1 MPEYK
6 GKDIIIKPT
15 KGWIAI
21 NFRELWRFRGL
32 LYTFSWRDIKVRY
45 KQAVIG
51 ILWAIIQPFMT
62 MVIFSIFFGGLAKI
76 PSDGVPYPI
85 FVFSGL
91 LFWNYFS
98 TALANSSN
106 SLIDN
111 ENIIKKV
118 YFPRLIL
125 PISPTITPVID
136 FSIAFVILCGML
148 VYYKFTPSW
157 EGLLLL
163 PALVL
168 LSFLTASGVGAFL
181 AAINVRYRDV
191 RYALP
196 FFIQIMLFLTPVI
209 YPTTLLSAK
218 YQWLLAL
225 NPMTGIIETARS
237 VILQTKPIDF
247 HLLLISIVAACIF
260 FLFGIFYFRKTERI
274 FADVA

>member
-1 MPEYK
+1 MPEYT
-6 GKDIIIKPT
+6 GKSITIRPT

-21 NFRELWRFRGL
+21 NFRELWHFRGL
-32 LYTFSWRDIKVRY
+32 LYTFTWRDIKVRY

-51 ILWAIIQPFMT
+51 ILWALIQPFTT
-62 MVIFSIFFGGLAKI
+62 MVIFSVFFGGLAKV

-98 TALANSSN
+98 TSLTNSSN

-125 PISPTITPVID
+125 PISPAITPIVD
-136 FSIAFVILCGML
+136 FFIALVILGGMM
-148 VYYKFTPSW
+148 VFYKFTPSW
-157 EGLLLL
+157 ESLIYL
-163 PALVL
+163 PILIL
-168 LSFLTASGVGAFL
+168 LSFLTASGVGSLL
-181 AAINVRYRDV
+181 AAINVRYRDI

-196 FFIQIMLFLTPVI
+196 FFIQIMLYLTPVI
-209 YPTTLLSAK
+209 YPTTLLSEK

-237 VILQTKPIDF
+237 VFIHTKPVNF
-247 HLLLISIVAACIF
+247 HLLLISFVAALFFF
-260 FLFGIFYFRKTERI
+260 FLGIYYFRRTERI

>member
-1 MPEYK
+1 MPDYQEK
-6 GKDIIIKPT
+6 NIIIKPT
-15 KGWIAI
+15 RGWIAI
-21 NFRELWRFRGL
+21 NFREIWRFRGL
-32 LYTFSWRDIKVRY
+32 LYTFTWRDIKVRY

-51 ILWAIIQPFMT
+51 ILWAIIQPFTT
-62 MVIFSIFFGGLAKI
+62 MVIFSVFFGGLAKV

-98 TALANSSN
+98 TALTNSSN

-125 PISPTITPVID
+125 PISPAITPIID
-136 FSIAFVILCGML
+136 FFIALAILCGML
-148 VYYKFTPSW
+148 IYYQFVPSW
-157 EGLLLL
+157 ESLLIL
-163 PALVL
+163 PVLVL
-168 LSFLTASGVGAFL
+168 LSFLTASGIGAFL

-196 FFIQIMLFLTPVI
+196 FFIQIMVYLTPVI
-209 YPTTLLSAK
+209 YPTTLLSEK

-237 VILQTKPIDF
+237 VIIHTKPIDF
-247 HLLLISIVAACIF
+247 HLLLISIVSAVVF
-260 FLFGIFYFRKTERI
+260 FLFGIYYFRKTERI